1 MTVALVDEIWT
12 DPSDGYT
19 IRVVRFPYNVVPEGG
34 GLLMGFSFHT
44 GELWCEIPGQDD
56 RDGRPKEV
64 HIGPLVRTHTEFPAA
79 LLERGFGPD
88 SHYLLGRRRGGFP
101 LRAGSRPAVEALL
114 AELKAEWRKHRRA
127 SNPEYRI
134 EGLRAIRRA
143 RAAND
148 SARLAALKKRYPD
161 AVAYLRRERLTK
173 ARHMASSVA
182 GSLRSAPKKS
192 SSAAREAAGKLATES
207 RKAVNRATSG
217 SKKAVTKAA
226 VGSRKAVD
234 KVTTGSRTV
243 ADKGTTGA
251 RKVVGMVVAGSGKA
265 IESAIPLA
273 NGLLGTTQGT
283 LASALS
289 TDLNALVQNM
299 VKGPATIYD
308 KAMDARYLETYR
320 GGANHRMFDGGHTII
335 GAFRAI
341 RDASPDDTVIQ
352 EAMGFVESMFRD
364 MSTPKG
370 LPLVNWDT
378 ATYNQVAEFLKSNFG
393 IPKEYFYDLNSY
405 RTTELIGGVIG
416 VVATALCWNRADT
429 EEFAKLVGGMGVSA
443 VMGANPFLLV
453 VTVVALARAFHK
465 AHRAG
470 EYAEFVDGHIK
481 GGITSVASL
490 AAVAQVGVVG
500 GPAGLAL
507 LVGLSAGV
515 LVNKATE
522 KVRVRQIGQYAA
534 ERAKIAATE
543 TRNLA
548 DHCI

>member
-1 MTVALVDEIWT
+1 MTVALEDEIWT

-101 LRAGSRPAVEALL
+101 LRAGSRPAVEAQL

-134 EGLRAIRRA
+134 NGLRAIRRA

-207 RKAVNRATSG
+207 KKAVNRATSG

-251 RKVVGMVVAGSGKA
+251 RKVVGMVVAGSRKA

-273 NGLLGTTQGT
+273 NGLLGTTQGM

-289 TDLNALVQNM
+289 TDLNALVQKM

-308 KAMDARYLETYR
+308 KAMDARYLETYI
-320 GGANHRMFDGGHTII
+320 GGANHRMFDGGHTIL
-335 GAFRAI
+335 GAIRAI

-378 ATYNQVAEFLKSNFG
+378 ATYNQVAEYLKSNFG

-416 VVATALCWNRADT
+416 VVATALSWNRADT
-429 EEFAKLVGGMGVSA
+429 EEFSKLVGGMGVSA
-443 VMGANPFLLV
+443 VMGANPLLLV

-470 EYAEFVDGHIK
+470 EYAEFADGHIK

-507 LVGLSAGV
+507 LVGLSAGI

-522 KVRVRQIGQYAA
+522 KVSVRQIGQYAA

-543 TRNLA
+543 TKNLA
-548 DHCI
+548 DRYI